1 MHPKLYNAAAEG
13 KINDLQEFRDHLE
26 VQLTP
31 NNNTV
36 LHIAAI
42 FGNIQSVNWLLANAP
57 LLLCRVNAKGSTP
70 LHVSAREGRCEIV
83 QALIESA
90 RSRPRGQELGR
101 GIGAVWEMLRMVN
114 GDGDTALHEAVQ
126 FRHLDVTD
134 VLVREDPQFS
144 HPPNRSQETPLY
156 LAAEKGLDDCVS
168 RILDTCRAPSYGG
181 PGGRTALHAAVIFDS
196 EGSTRALLNWSG
208 GRLAKLADEHG
219 WTPIHFAARLGHE
232 NRVRQIFLSD
242 ERSKEMAYLTAEGDE
257 KKTALHLAA
266 SHGHIDVVMFLYFY
280 CPDCAEMVTSRGQNI
295 LHIAVTNERVNVI
308 KFVLESHPL
317 LSSLINQ
324 KDNDGN
330 TPLHLLAASS
340 NYFQWGLVT
349 DPRVETMAFNNEN
362 LTPLDIACSDKYGSP
377 FVSVLP

>member
-13 KINDLQEFRDHLE
+13 KVNDLQEFRDHLE
-26 VQLTP
+26 
-31 NNNTV
+31 
-36 LHIAAI
+36 
-42 FGNIQSVNWLLANAP
+42 SVNWLLANAP

-70 LHVSAREGRCEIV
+70 PHVSAREGRSEIV
-83 QALIESA
+83 QALIESLD
-90 RSRPRGQELGR
+90 RGGQGDAE
-101 GIGAVWEMLRMVN
+101 N
-114 GDGDTALHEAVQ
+114 GERDGDTALHEAMQ
-126 FRHLDVTD
+126 FRHLDVAD

-156 LAAEKGLDDCVS
+156 LAAEKGLDDCVC
-168 RILDTCRAPSYGG
+168 RILNACRAAPSYGG

-196 EGSTRALLNWSG
+196 EGSTRALLNWSR
-208 GRLAKLADEHG
+208 GRLAKAADEHG
-219 WTPIHFAARLGHE
+219 WTPIHYASRLGHE

-266 SHGHIDVVMFLYFY
+266 SHGHIDVVMFLYFH

-295 LHIAVTNERVNVI
+295 FILQLRMS
-308 KFVLESHPL
+308 ESI
-317 LSSLINQ
+317 LINQ
-324 KDNDGN
+324 KDNDGII
-330 TPLHLLAASS
+330 PLHLLAASS

-377 FVSVLP
+377 F